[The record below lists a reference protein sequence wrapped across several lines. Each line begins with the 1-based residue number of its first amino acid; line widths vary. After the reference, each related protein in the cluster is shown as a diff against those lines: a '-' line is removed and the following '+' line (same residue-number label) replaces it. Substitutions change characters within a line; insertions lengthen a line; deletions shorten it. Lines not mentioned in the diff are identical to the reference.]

1 MSHCIKQC
9 SKQVFL
15 RLDAIKR
22 KGYGKEEVIIYII
35 SDVEDN
41 IKQDSLLKV
50 FMTEEELREW
60 EESNA
65 AQMVMGGR

>member
-1 MSHCIKQC
+1 M
-9 SKQVFL
+9 

-41 IKQDSLLKV
+41 IKHDSPLEV
-50 FMTEEELREW
+50 FMTEEEIREW

-65 AQMVMGGR
+65 AEMVMGGR

>member
-1 MSHCIKQC
+1 MSHYIMLH
-9 SKQVFL
+9 QVFL

-22 KGYGKEEVIIYII
+22 KGYGKEEVIIYI

>member
-1 MSHCIKQC
+1 MLQ
-9 SKQVFL
+9 QVFL

-22 KGYGKEEVIIYII
+22 KGYGKEEVIIYI
-35 SDVEDN
+35 SDIEDN